1 MGHRAAQ
8 CDVGTVDWRAMYGP
22 EAFVLRPPVFHS
34 DLEAA
39 KRAKQ
44 IDYVEL
50 EKKAREWAAARAA
63 AAAAPGAGA
72 PGGAAAAAADA
83 LLPGWAPTKDAQG
96 RTYFWHRETKAV
108 RWDKPLLHPPAAA
121 PAAEGAA
128 APGADGAAAPA
139 GEAAGAEGG
148 DAVAAE
154 GAAPMQTDGAAEGGA
169 AEPAA
174 AAAAPPDADGD
185 ATME

>member
-22 EAFVLRPPVFHS
+22 EAFILRPPVFHS
-34 DLEAA
+34 DIEAA

-44 IDYVEL
+44 IDYAEL

-72 PGGAAAAAADA
+72 TGGAAAADA
-83 LLPGWAPTKDAQG
+83 LLPGWAPAKDAQG

-108 RWDKPLLHPPAAA
+108 RWDKPLAAPAPAAA
-121 PAAEGAA
+121 EAA
-128 APGADGAAAPA
+128 AAGVDGAAAPA

-148 DAVAAE
+148 DAAAAE
-154 GAAPMQTDGAAEGGA
+154 GTAPMQTDGAAEGGD
-169 AEPAA
+169 AEPVAS
-174 AAAAPPDADGD
+174 AAAPPDADGD
-185 ATME
+185 AAME